1 VRKMASLQRAAA
13 QCMLDGD
20 VELGMQ
26 VLRDARATDEL
37 ISELRA
43 AGAEGLSVVASS
55 PFRRRHSEPLRQ
67 LAELVEPLDIALR
80 NTRVLVRRA
89 AVAAYRREPI
99 PTSYARLTQDLA
111 DVSDRV
117 AEELERGRRA
127 EALVDDLVEL
137 GHASAAV
144 EHSNDLSAEVIL
156 AQVRS
161 IIADLLAVCGVDP
174 LEATDMI
181 PLR

>member
-1 VRKMASLQRAAA
+1 M
-13 QCMLDGD
+13 
-20 VELGMQ
+20 
-26 VLRDARATDEL
+26 
-37 ISELRA
+37 
-43 AGAEGLSVVASS
+43 
-55 PFRRRHSEPLRQ
+55 
-67 LAELVEPLDIALR
+67 DIALR

-89 AVAAYRREPI
+89 AVAAYRREQVPM
-99 PTSYARLTQDLA
+99 SYARLTQDLA

-117 AEELERGRRA
+117 AEELARGQRA
-127 EALVDDLVEL
+127 ASLLDPLREL
-137 GHASAAV
+137 AQASATV
-144 EHSNDLSAEVIL
+144 EHSDDLSAEVIL